1 MNDCDSHSVQKP
13 ELKLWEWK
21 RLVEESEKSLVLGH
35 YETSESISH
44 DILHTKELVDDS
56 LRERAAI
63 VFVQS
68 VFETLH
74 FSKARGVLCS
84 SFSSLEKVPANVIL
98 LWISLALETDDRR
111 QADSLIVAL
120 LKSKGSRQSGWTRE
134 QYLTLVRMYATDI
147 LLPTLKDPSE
157 VHLWFRRQS
166 FIPLDPR
173 EVQFLENEVSEK
185 ALLSQQH
192 STAERNAMP
201 VITPMASVSQRS
213 SLESTLHSP
222 GSKRTSD
229 HIFDRERMYGDH
241 HIVEHNSNT
250 SQDTPDLDFL
260 GMVQKTVFRTLG
272 MKMDSEQEQQPSL
285 WTMATT
291 MGGVAALTYILL
303 FEL

>member
-1 MNDCDSHSVQKP
+1 MHDCDSHSVKP
-13 ELKLWEWK
+13 ELRLWEWK

-35 YETSESISH
+35 YATSESISH
-44 DILHTKELVDDS
+44 DLLHTKELMDDA

-120 LKSKGSRQSGWTRE
+120 LKSKGSRHSGWTRE

-173 EVQFLENEVSEK
+173 EVHFLENEVSEK
-185 ALLSQQH
+185 ALLSHQH
-192 STAERNAMP
+192 SAAERHAMP

-229 HIFDRERMYGDH
+229 HSVERERMYGDQV
-241 HIVEHNSNT
+241 VECSNMSNT
-250 SQDTPDLDFL
+250 RQDPPELDFL
-260 GMVQKTVFRTLG
+260 GTVQKAVFRTLG
-272 MKMDSEQEQQPSL
+272 MKMDSEQEQPSR

-291 MGGVAALTYILL
+291 MGGVAALTYIVL
-303 FEL
+303 FSM